1 VVDLIKKI
9 FYFYKSRGLYNT
21 INQIFKSILYRIG
34 IKFEYLPRKAIIN
47 LAKAR
52 KIFSGR
58 RLKYNSKGYWY
69 VDPMPSKNELDEYYK
84 LSYWD
89 SFQPLNY
96 GISHRDLR
104 HYSLLKKIIPNFD
117 ETKKKVLN
125 FGAGHGGVSIIL
137 NLLGHDVTNIEPSNM
152 IDLFDNNWKSL
163 NNLDYIMDEKFDLI
177 YGSHSLEHVQD
188 LDNFNKKINEIT
200 HEDSLFFWEVPNGDH
215 SKCGPKENR
224 IDIPHTYYFKK
235 EYFLNFYKN
244 ILFLNIYDSKHANR
258 LAPHEFSKSFKDNAD
273 SLIVLA
279 KN

>member
-1 VVDLIKKI
+1 LIKKI

-21 INQIFKSILYRIG
+21 LRQLFKSILYRIG
-34 IKFEYLPRKAIIN
+34 VKFEYLPRKAIIN

-58 RLKYNSKGYWY
+58 NLKYNSKGYWY
-69 VDPMPSKNELDEYYK
+69 VDPMPSKHELDEYYK

-96 GISHRDLR
+96 GTSHRDLR

-117 ETKKKVLN
+117 ETKKKILN
-125 FGAGHGGVSIIL
+125 FGAGHGGISIIF
-137 NLLGHDVTNIEPSNM
+137 NLLGHDVINVEPSKIPN
-152 IDLFDNNWKSL
+152 IFNENWKTL
-163 NNLDYIMDEKFDLI
+163 KGIDDVKEEKFDLI

-188 LDNFNKKINEIT
+188 INNFHKKIIKLSKEETIF
-200 HEDSLFFWEVPNGDH
+200 LWEVPNALH
-215 SKCGPKENR
+215 KNCVPMENR
-224 IDIPHTYYFKK
+224 IDIPHTYYFEKK
-235 EYFLNFYKN
+235 YFS
-244 ILFLNIYDSKHANR
+244 NIYKKIIFLETYDSTIAEK
-258 LAPHEFSKSFKDNAD
+258 LTPYDIMKTLKENAD